1 MTNDI
6 EHLFMYLFAMC
17 IPSLTKYLFKSFADF
32 NGLLV
37 FLSFEHSQIPVTSLL
52 SDGTLQIFSV

>member
-1 MTNDI
+1 
-6 EHLFMYLFAMC
+6 MYLFAMC